1 MQFKTDENLPLE
13 VTELLAV
20 GRLWCN
26 ECDRSGTWAEKVIP
40 YLMAVCIKEGRVLV
54 TLDTDFADIR
64 VYPPSKAPGYVVLRL
79 KHQDKFSV
87 IEVVQRLIP
96 LFKQEPLENRLW
108 IVDEKK
114 VRIRE

>member
-13 VTELLAV
+13 VTELL
-20 GRLWCN
+20 
-26 ECDRSGTWAEKVIP
+26 RSAGYSAMSVIDQDMGGESDP
-40 YLMAVCIKEGRVLV
+40 VLDAVCIKEGHVLV

-96 LFKQEPLENRLW
+96 MFKQEPLENRLW